1 MVITRGGAVVV
12 VMRARC
18 SVMVLT
24 NVAAEAR
31 AHPRRSAERRRSRR
45 LE

>member
-1 MVITRGGAVVV
+1 MMTTRGGAVAV

-31 AHPRRSAERRRSRR
+31 SDPRRSAERRRARR
-45 LE
+45 LK